1 MLYELFIDFYS
12 NFVKE
17 LIIILMFL
25 KILGLFKIVGIN
37 DVIFIVYF
45 DINF

>member
-37 DVIFIVYF
+37 DVLFIVYF